1 MVFKPKYSQE
11 IFDFMRDN
19 PQIKGAELRRQI
31 FIQFGVDMPRNTVHN
46 LYRHH
51 ALGLPYKHGHCVPS
65 WHLKP
70 LGTERK
76 DKDGYILVRVEGGEK
91 RKHFIEWEKYHEPT
105 KPDECLIFLDGN
117 KENCN
122 IDNLFLM
129 KRKYMGA
136 VNDCLRDTP
145 CTPELRKTVINAM
158 ILKLTARE
166 VAIKANKDK
175 PIHKPKS
182 NRWREIVALYRDGK
196 TTAQMAAILGRNKA
210 VIRWTVRRY
219 NLGFYDN
226 YLEEKCGL

>member
-1 MVFKPKYSQE
+1 MVFKPKYPQAM
-11 IFDFMRDN
+11 FDFIRDN
-19 PQIKGAELRRQI
+19 PQIKGGQLKDTILQK
-31 FIQFGVDMPRNTVHN
+31 FGIDVPRKSIYN
-46 LYRHH
+46 LYNRH
-51 ALGLPYKHGHCVPS
+51 ALGKPYPHGHYTPS
-65 WHLKP
+65 WLLKP
-70 LGTERK
+70 IGTERK

-145 CTPELRKTVINAM
+145 CTPELRKTAINAM

-166 VAIKANKDK
+166 AEIKANKDK
-175 PIHKPKS
+175 PIHKPKN
-182 NRWREIVALYRDGK
+182 NRWREIVALYREGK

>member
-11 IFDFMRDN
+11 IFDYITEH
-19 PQIKGAELRRQI
+19 PKIKGNTLRRRI
-31 FIQFGVDMPRNTVHN
+31 TKLFGVDIPKRSIYN
-46 LYRHH
+46 LHRHH
-51 ALGLPYKHGHCVPS
+51 ALGLPYTHRHCVPS

-117 KENCN
+117 KENCD
-122 IDNLFLM
+122 ISNLYLM

-136 VNDCLRDTP
+136 VNDLLKNAP
-145 CTPELRKTVINAM
+145 VTPELRKTAINAM
-158 ILKLTARE
+158 MLKLTARE
-166 VAIKANKDK
+166 KQIQANKDS
-175 PIHKPKS
+175 PRHKPKS
-182 NRWREIVALYRDGK
+182 ERWKPIIELYKQGK
-196 TTAQMAAILGRNKA
+196 TTAQIADQLNRNKE

-226 YLEEKCGL
+226 YLEE